1 MKIAYVTTYD
11 SSDVHAWSGLGSYI
25 LRSLQDVGIQT
36 ESIGNLR
43 EGNIWALQSRLKKI
57 YYKLQS
63 RQYLRDRET
72 GLLKYYAAQVTK
84 RIAPLHPDI
93 VFSAGT
99 IPIAYL
105 QTEQPIVFWTGSTFA
120 GMINFYPEFTNLCSE
135 TIQNGNKMEQLA
147 LSRCRL
153 AIYSSEWA
161 ANSAIHNYDVDP
173 AKVKVVPYG
182 ANMNNDRDLNEIDKI
197 IDKKDFDTCKLLFVG
212 VDWHR
217 KGGNKALTVAELLNK
232 RGLRTELHIVG
243 CTPPFSPPPFVKNH
257 GFISKKTEEGRKHL
271 EQLFSDSHF
280 LILPSQAECFGVVF
294 AEASSFGLPSLA
306 TKVGGIPTAIQDG
319 KNGWTFH
326 IDETPEK
333 YCDYIERFMISKD
346 DYRGLALTCF
356 QEYSERLNWH
366 SVGTKVYDL
375 MQEFC
380 G

>member
-105 QTEQPIVFWTGSTFA
+105 QTEQPIVFWTDSTFA

-153 AIYSSEWA
+153 AI
-161 ANSAIHNYDVDP
+161 
-173 AKVKVVPYG
+173 
-182 ANMNNDRDLNEIDKI
+182 
-197 IDKKDFDTCKLLFVG
+197 
-212 VDWHR
+212 
-217 KGGNKALTVAELLNK
+217 
-232 RGLRTELHIVG
+232 
-243 CTPPFSPPPFVKNH
+243 
-257 GFISKKTEEGRKHL
+257 
-271 EQLFSDSHF
+271 
-280 LILPSQAECFGVVF
+280 
-294 AEASSFGLPSLA
+294 
-306 TKVGGIPTAIQDG
+306 
-319 KNGWTFH
+319 
-326 IDETPEK
+326 
-333 YCDYIERFMISKD
+333 
-346 DYRGLALTCF
+346 
-356 QEYSERLNWH
+356 
-366 SVGTKVYDL
+366 
-375 MQEFC
+375 
-380 G
+380 